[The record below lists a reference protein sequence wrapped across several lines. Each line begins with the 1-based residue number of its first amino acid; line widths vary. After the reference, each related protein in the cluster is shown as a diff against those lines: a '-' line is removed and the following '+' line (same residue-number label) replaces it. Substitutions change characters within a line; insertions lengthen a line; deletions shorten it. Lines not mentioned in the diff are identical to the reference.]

1 MKTLITT
8 LRIMISGKV
17 RFLKNVAFVC
27 VGVALGA
34 KDVVWFIIGLAAAI
48 VLDALLTVISL
59 PDTPRPTPD
68 SFYSSENLERLKKSI
83 SRFDN
88 GDGE

>member
-8 LRIMISGKV
+8 LRVMISGKV

-48 VLDALLTVISL
+48 VLDALLTIVSL
-59 PDTPRPTPD
+59 PVHPRSD
-68 SFYSSENLERLKKSI
+68 SDPSK
-83 SRFDN
+83 
-88 GDGE
+88 